1 MNIDATFWVAVS
13 FFIFAGGLVYLKI
26 PQKINEVLSNKIKET
41 KNELE
46 EAEKLKDEAKTLL
59 SNYENKLT
67 QALDETKD
75 IVDKAKKDG
84 EKNLIDSTEK
94 FYQLIDYKKK
104 SLSEKIDQMKDEA
117 INEIKNI
124 SIEISVEAAE
134 KIIKKSIDKK
144 KLDRFYDENLN
155 QAKSTLKKTIT

>member
-26 PQKINEVLSNKIKET
+26 PQKINNVLSNKIKET

-117 INEIKNI
+117 IHEIKNI

-134 KIIKKSIDKK
+134 KIIKQSIDKK

>member
-59 SNYENKLT
+59 SNYENKL
-67 QALDETKD
+67 ALSLDETKD

>member
-26 PQKINEVLSNKIKET
+26 PQKINDILGNKIKET

-67 QALDETKD
+67 QALDETKS
-75 IVDKAKKDG
+75 IVDKAKKDS

-104 SLSEKIDQMKDEA
+104 GLSEKIEQMKDEA

-124 SIEISVEAAE
+124 SIQISVEAAE
-134 KIIKKSIDKK
+134 KIIKNSIDKK
-144 KLDRFYDENLN
+144 KLDRFYNENLY
-155 QAKSTLKKTIT
+155 QAKSTLKKSIT

>member
-1 MNIDATFWVAVS
+1 M
-13 FFIFAGGLVYLKI
+13 
-26 PQKINEVLSNKIKET
+26 
-41 KNELE
+41 
-46 EAEKLKDEAKTLL
+46 L

-67 QALDETKD
+67 RSLDETKD

-117 INEIKNI
+117 IHEIKNI

-134 KIIKKSIDKK
+134 KIIKQSIDKK

-155 QAKSTLKKTIT
+155 QAKSTLKRTRRMLNDSRETISTIIQICVVT

>member
-59 SNYENKLT
+59 SNYENKL
-67 QALDETKD
+67 ALSLDETKD

-94 FYQLIDYKKK
+94 FYQLIDYY
-104 SLSEKIDQMKDEA
+104 
-117 INEIKNI
+117 
-124 SIEISVEAAE
+124 
-134 KIIKKSIDKK
+134 
-144 KLDRFYDENLN
+144 R
-155 QAKSTLKKTIT
+155 

>member
-1 MNIDATFWVAVS
+1 MTIDATFWVAVS

-26 PQKINEVLSNKIKET
+26 PQKINNVLSNKIKET

-67 QALDETKD
+67 RSLDETKD

-124 SIEISVEAAE
+124 SIEISIEAAE
-134 KIIKKSIDKK
+134 KIVKKSIDKK

>member
-13 FFIFAGGLVYLKI
+13 FFIFAGGLIYLKI
-26 PQKINEVLSNKIKET
+26 PQKINDVLSNKIKET

-67 QALDETKD
+67 RSLDETKD

-124 SIEISVEAAE
+124 SIEISIEAAE
-134 KIIKKSIDKK
+134 KIVKKSIDKK

>member
-13 FFIFAGGLVYLKI
+13 FFIFAGGLIYLKI
-26 PQKINEVLSNKIKET
+26 PQKINDVLSNKIKET

-59 SNYENKLT
+59 SNYESKLT
-67 QALDETKD
+67 RSLDETKD

-104 SLSEKIDQMKDEA
+104 SLGEKIDQMKDEA
-117 INEIKNI
+117 INEIKSI

-134 KIIKKSIDKK
+134 KIIKKSIDKN

>member
-1 MNIDATFWVAVS
+1 MAIDATFWVAIS
-13 FFIFAGGLVYLKI
+13 FIIFFCGLIYLKI
-26 PQKINEVLSNKIKET
+26 PQKINNVLSNKIKET

-67 QALDETKD
+67 RSLDETKD

-117 INEIKNI
+117 IHEIKNI

-134 KIIKKSIDKK
+134 KIIKQSIDKK

>member
-13 FFIFAGGLVYLKI
+13 FFIFAGGLIYLKI
-26 PQKINEVLSNKIKET
+26 PQKINDVLSNKIKET

-67 QALDETKD
+67 RSLDETKD

-117 INEIKNI
+117 IHEIKNI

-134 KIIKKSIDKK
+134 KIIKQSIDKK

>member
-59 SNYENKLT
+59 SNYENKLA
-67 QALDETKD
+67 QSLDETKD

-84 EKNLIDSTEK
+84 EKNLIDSTENITRQD
-94 FYQLIDYKKK
+94 F
-104 SLSEKIDQMKDEA
+104 KIADT
-117 INEIKNI
+117 
-124 SIEISVEAAE
+124 
-134 KIIKKSIDKK
+134 IIRRK
-144 KLDRFYDENLN
+144 KLVIVFFSFFSKFC
-155 QAKSTLKKTIT
+155 QA